1 MWIFICSVLSYEKNF
16 LSWQAQE
23 GGVCFQKTETNV
35 CLITEYKT
43 FKDYGYSEN
52 LTITNNNPYSTI
64 GR

>member
-1 MWIFICSVLSYEKNF
+1 MKYDKNF

-23 GGVCFQKTETNV
+23 GGDCFQKTETNV